1 MKHKEDG
8 HEEVEDVIDREHL
21 DQLKQI
27 AKDDNDDAKND
38 NLWSLNNRRITN
50 PSWKHSRSCIHPGG
64 AEYHKSCIT
73 NQLRHT

>member
-38 NLWSLNNRRITN
+38 NLWSLNNR
-50 PSWKHSRSCIHPGG
+50 
-64 AEYHKSCIT
+64 
-73 NQLRHT
+73 